1 MPHDYILSSSKE
13 MADDYLALGETE
25 KAEAILSD
33 LANKAVEYISWYLS
47 LADQRLA
54 NSYEECVRNF
64 YILDEL
70 NKTLARCNTA
80 SGVESESEQ
89 KPKSDMSAHYVKKFE
104 ELYEVFNNRVG
115 GKRK

>member
-1 MPHDYILSSSKE
+1 M
-13 MADDYLALGETE
+13 
-25 KAEAILSD
+25 
-33 LANKAVEYISWYLS
+33 EYISWYLS
-47 LADQRLA
+47 LDDQRLA

-115 GKRK
+115 GKENKKHARLC